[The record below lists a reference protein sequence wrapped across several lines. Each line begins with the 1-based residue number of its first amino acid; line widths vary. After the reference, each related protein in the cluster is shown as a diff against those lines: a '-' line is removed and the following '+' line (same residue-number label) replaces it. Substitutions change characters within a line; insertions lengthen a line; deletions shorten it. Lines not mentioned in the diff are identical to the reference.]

1 MFEWDEAKNRTNIE
15 KHGVSFEQASRIF
28 EGLTL
33 TVIDDRF
40 DYSEVRKIA
49 IGLIDRIAYLAV
61 VHTDRAGNIRIISAR
76 PARKTERKRYDEA
89 IQKAFAE

>member
-15 KHGVSFEQASRIF
+15 KHGVSCEQASRIF